1 MLSKSGFEW
10 VNSQMLKS
18 AFGGQLAVYCN
29 RHGDT
34 ACMHFMKDYKC
45 VRNFYCSVAEYDRC
59 TKAGSVIEMRDDF
72 NNSIR
77 VRPAGFHNFNSW
89 WRLGGDNPEN
99 RRWIFYRPRRY
110 RSLDFITGTE

>member
-1 MLSKSGFEW
+1 MFRMLRKSDYEW

-59 TKAGSVIEMRDDF
+59 TKGGSVIEMRDDF
-72 NNSIR
+72 KNSIR
-77 VRPAGFHNFNSW
+77 VRPAGFHNFNSYFNADDLLAAGVLVDEINKM
-89 WRLGGDNPEN
+89 REN
-99 RRWIFYRPRRY
+99 K
-110 RSLDFITGTE
+110 

>member
-1 MLSKSGFEW
+1 MFSKSGFEW

-77 VRPAGFHNFNSW
+77 VRPAGFHNFNSYFNADDLLAAGVLVDEIYKM
-89 WRLGGDNPEN
+89 REN
-99 RRWIFYRPRRY
+99 K
-110 RSLDFITGTE
+110 